1 MQEVDLSPGR
11 LPLAK
16 VKRPKD
22 ELERKRHCPD
32 PAKAPEPQGPSTE
45 TASGVIWCRIHK
57 DRRSF

>member
-1 MQEVDLSPGR
+1 MQEVILSPGH
-11 LPLAK
+11 LPLARA
-16 VKRPKD
+16 KRPKD